1 MTAEKELASRFLEVE
16 NLPVEGTYE
25 EDFVDRN
32 KWIKKLKV
40 FKLLD
45 QELRKTD
52 KEDRSLFSRV
62 MWLIVYANFS
72 GFLQDSINF
81 QRKEE
86 ILRNALGV
94 PKGIIGLR
102 TYKDASGEYRKY
114 TLPRPLRVLQ
124 AVEKQI
130 DNATLVMEEQRVK
143 TVDDVKKVNEFMKN
157 FGELKGRWREAVD
170 DWDEASRTIG
180 VKEKNGNLLSAVD
193 SGDLFI
199 D

>member
-1 MTAEKELASRFLEVE
+1 MTVEKELASRFLEVE

-157 FGELKGRWREAVD
+157 FGELKGRWREAKD

-180 VKEKNGNLLSAVD
+180 AKEKNGNLLSAVD

>member
-1 MTAEKELASRFLEVE
+1 MTAEKELASRFLEAE

-102 TYKDASGEYRKY
+102 TYKDVSGEYRKY

-157 FGELKGRWREAVD
+157 FGELKGRWREAKD

-180 VKEKNGNLLSAVD
+180 AKEKNGNLLSAVD